1 MVEEKL
7 ERAAEIERKEKCCE
21 RETEREREE
30 ESSGERERRPK
41 QKSPPMVA
49 APAVHGAGER
59 TKTLAMVALVRSR

>member
-30 ESSGERERRPK
+30 ESSRERERRPK

-49 APAVHGAGER
+49 AP
-59 TKTLAMVALVRSR
+59 VRGQRPWPWWPWSDPGKRE